1 VWKDICLFLLIFRI
15 LRQTSVRA
23 GPRLN
28 RHEIFP
34 EAFGACAEFLAD
46 KPEVMQVLPPRIRAT
61 SSATTL
67 RMAPRPYSPRVPG
80 HLRPTS
86 YETHA
91 YFQLS
96 TFLRGEFKALSDLLS
111 AQ

>member
-46 KPEVMQVLPPRIRAT
+46 KPEVMQVLP
-61 SSATTL
+61 
-67 RMAPRPYSPRVPG
+67 APNTG
-80 HLRPTS
+80 HLERNHFAHGSTS
-86 YETHA
+86 
-91 YFQLS
+91 L
-96 TFLRGEFKALSDLLS
+96 
-111 AQ
+111 

>member
-1 VWKDICLFLLIFRI
+1 MSPNQRYFQFNTILIFRI

-46 KPEVMQVLPPRIRAT
+46 KPEVMQVLP
-61 SSATTL
+61 
-67 RMAPRPYSPRVPG
+67 APNTG
-80 HLRPTS
+80 HLERNHFAHGSTS
-86 YETHA
+86 
-91 YFQLS
+91 L
-96 TFLRGEFKALSDLLS
+96 
-111 AQ
+111 